1 MTKIGCISLDKSE
14 KVCIIQDV
22 ICDAYD
28 SCHAMCFTLFMVTTI
43 RRIHKISKIKNFETL
58 NKMEVDMENSTD
70 QGSKD
75 NKIELISRKT
85 SRKRKEMVLKR
96 RNQVLYYLKVLLILL
111 LKNLSHQK
119 MDGMGIAS

>member
-1 MTKIGCISLDKSE
+1 
-14 KVCIIQDV
+14 
-22 ICDAYD
+22 
-28 SCHAMCFTLFMVTTI
+28 
-43 RRIHKISKIKNFETL
+43 
-58 NKMEVDMENSTD
+58 MEVDIESSTD

-75 NKIELISRKT
+75 NKIELISRKI

-96 RNQVLYYLKVLLILL
+96 GNQVLYYVKVLLKLL

>member
-1 MTKIGCISLDKSE
+1 MSRHVLYLIYGNYHS
-14 KVCIIQDV
+14 QNPQN
-22 ICDAYD
+22 
-28 SCHAMCFTLFMVTTI
+28 
-43 RRIHKISKIKNFETL
+43 SKIKNLETL
-58 NKMEVDMENSTD
+58 NKMEVDIESSTD

-75 NKIELISRKT
+75 NKIELISRKI

>member
-1 MTKIGCISLDKSE
+1 MTKIGCISLDTSE
-14 KVCIIQDV
+14 NVCRTQNV

-28 SCHAMCFTLFMVTTI
+28 PCHAMYFILFVVTTI
-43 RRIHKISKIKNFETL
+43 RRIHKISKIKNLETL
-58 NKMEVDMENSTD
+58 NKMEVDIKNLTD

-75 NKIELISRKT
+75 NKIELISRKI

-111 LKNLSHQK
+111 LKNLPHQK